1 MTDAGERA
9 LLVGLALGRRDRART
24 EASLEELALLARSA
38 GARVV
43 GSLLQERAR
52 RDPGTLIGRGKAEEV
67 KRVCEEEA
75 AEVVILDEDLAPAQQ
90 RNLEQAVGRKTLDR
104 TQLILDIFARRAR
117 TREGRLQV
125 ELAQLDYLL
134 PRLAGKGVLLSR
146 LGGGIGTRG
155 PGETKLET
163 DRRRIRQRIQK
174 IRREIEHL
182 RRERLTRREARGR
195 REAPVVALVGYTNA
209 GKSTLF
215 NTLTRAAAVVSDQ
228 LFMTLDPLVRKVRLG
243 PGREVLLVDTVGFI
257 QKLPHPLVAA
267 FRATLEEVRE
277 ADLLLHVVDASTP
290 GVEEREA
297 AVESVL
303 REIGAGERPRLL
315 LLNKADR
322 APAERLRALAE
333 ARAGSAVVSAL
344 TGAGLEG
351 LLAAVSSRLDLEP
364 RRVRLSFAAGDR
376 RGVAGVYAAG
386 RVLGHEVRNG
396 RVVLDAEIAGRTVER
411 YRGHLV

>member
-1 MTDAGERA
+1 
-9 LLVGLALGRRDRART
+9 
-24 EASLEELALLARSA
+24 
-38 GARVV
+38 
-43 GSLLQERAR
+43 
-52 RDPGTLIGRGKAEEV
+52 
-67 KRVCEEEA
+67 
-75 AEVVILDEDLAPAQQ
+75 
-90 RNLEQAVGRKTLDR
+90 
-104 TQLILDIFARRAR
+104 
-117 TREGRLQV
+117 
-125 ELAQLDYLL
+125 
-134 PRLAGKGVLLSR
+134 VLLSR

-163 DRRRIRQRIQK
+163 DRRRIRQRIQSV
-174 IRREIEHL
+174 RREIEHV
-182 RRERLTRREARGR
+182 RRERFTRREARGR

-215 NTLTRAAAVVSDQ
+215 NALTRAGAVVSDQ

-277 ADLLLHVVDASTP
+277 ADLLLHVVDASAS

-315 LLNKADR
+315 VLNKADR
-322 APAERLRALAE
+322 APAERLLSLAE

-344 TGAGLEG
+344 TGGGLEG
-351 LLAAVSSRLDLEP
+351 LLAAVSSRLGLEP

-396 RVVLDAEIAGRTVER
+396 RVLLEAEIAGRTVER
-411 YRGHLV
+411 YRGHLE